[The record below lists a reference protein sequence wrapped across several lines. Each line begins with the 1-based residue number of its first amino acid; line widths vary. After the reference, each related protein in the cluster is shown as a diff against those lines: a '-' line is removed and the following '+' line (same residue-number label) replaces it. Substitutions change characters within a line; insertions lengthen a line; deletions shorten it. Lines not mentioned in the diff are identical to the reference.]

1 MKVKRGVWIVACI
14 IGVVV
19 FGGLAVLMGYVAI
32 SGASAVSGAFPVD
45 TLVRP
50 AVFLLIAGACG
61 GGIFMSPRE
70 VEEVMAPEVDEDPAQ
85 WIKDM
90 RARDANKDDA

>member
-1 MKVKRGVWIVACI
+1 MKLKQGVWIVACM

-32 SGASAVSGAFPVD
+32 TGAQAANGAFPVD
-45 TLVRP
+45 KLVRP
-50 AVFLLIAGACG
+50 ALLLLIAGACG
-61 GGIFMSPRE
+61 GGIFLSPRE
-70 VEEVMAPEVDEDPAQ
+70 VEQVMVPEVDEEPAQ

-90 RARDANKDDA
+90 RARNADKDEA